1 MADVTRNDIIV
12 EVLEKLEPIQ
22 KRDDEKRKRVFENL
36 AVITTVS
43 IILLSILLFEFNS
56 GYCKVYNLPA
66 ECMSIDM
73 KMLIPFAA
81 QICTAMVV
89 ILLYVSSLK
98 ADKALGKNHFSLTRI
113 AWGEFIVIYFIQKN
127 QIVSIIGSWGGLLV
141 SYAIPFL
148 LEALLYIRKMPR
160 KNKVVPE
167 QEHDYVLMN
176 TLRDAIFST
185 YYMKYGIVF
194 FILPFIFSSYV
205 GSITAYA
212 NRNYRTFSY
221 DDSQY
226 VVIVEYSDEVLA
238 QPAQINNDELLIDT
252 HEYRYFSKEGLVF
265 SYYKYDSVIIGDKQ
279 ELTKSTHGVPMEITD
294 DTLPVGS
301 SAFGQ
306 TEENTVPSENSEQ
319 ETE

>member
-1 MADVTRNDIIV
+1 MADVTRNDIIA

-22 KRDDEKRKRVFENL
+22 KHDNEKRKRVFENL
-36 AVITTVS
+36 AVITSVS

-56 GYCKVYNLPA
+56 GYSKVYNLPA

-81 QICTAMVV
+81 QICTAMVA

-98 ADKALGKNHFSLTRI
+98 ADKALGQNHFSFTRI
-113 AWGEFIVIYFIQKN
+113 VWGEFIVFYFIQKN

-141 SYAIPFL
+141 SYAIPIL
-148 LEALLYIRKMPR
+148 LEALFYIRKKPK
-160 KNKVVPE
+160 KNKVIPE
-167 QEHDYVLMN
+167 QEHDYVLSN
-176 TLRDAIFST
+176 TLRDAIFSN

-194 FILPFIFSSYV
+194 FLLPFIFSSYV
-205 GSITAYA
+205 GSLTAYA
-212 NRNYRTFSY
+212 NRNYRTFAY

-238 QPAQINNDELLIDT
+238 QPALIHNDELFIDT
-252 HEYRYFSKEGLVF
+252 SEYCYLSKEGIVF
-265 SYYKYDSVIIGDKQ
+265 SYRKYENVTIGDNQ
-279 ELTKSTHGVPMEITD
+279 ELTENTPSVPMEITD
-294 DTLPVGS
+294 DTLPVDNG
-301 SAFGQ
+301 AFGQ
-306 TEENTVPSENSEQ
+306 TEENTVPSAKSEQ